1 MSRDRK
7 YESNAERQKASRRRQ
22 KRSVH
27 FSSKSDNWRTPE
39 WLFRALNEEFKF
51 DVDVCAS
58 AKNAQLPVFYDKQ
71 TNGLKQ
77 KWTGSCWMNQPYGR
91 RIGKWLQKA
100 YVSARRNNA
109 IVVCLIPART
119 DTRYWHRYCAKAEV
133 RFLKGRLKFNNAG
146 PAPFPSAVVV
156 FKRNGSAVT
165 IYVSCYGPG
174 VIIVIIFAK
183 AETWWLNYA
192 VNKNRAGVNAGFS
205 LPLYPPRD
213 GEGIA
218 GLQKSDYHSLI

>member
-7 YESNAERQKASRRRQ
+7 YESNAERQKAYRKRH

-27 FSSKSDNWRTPE
+27 FSSKSENWRTPE

-58 AKNAQLPVFYDKQ
+58 AENTQLPVFYDKK

-77 KWTGSCWMNQPYGR
+77 NWTGSCWMNPPYGR
-91 RIGKWLQKA
+91 TIGKWVQKA

-109 IVVCLIPART
+109 VVVCLIPART
-119 DTRYWHRYCAKAEV
+119 DTKYWHRYCAKAEV
-133 RFLKGRLKFNNAG
+133 RLYEGRLKFNNAG

-156 FKRNGSAVT
+156 FKRNGCSVT
-165 IYVSCYGPG
+165 IYVSRHGSY
-174 VIIVIIFAK
+174 VIIVMIFEG
-183 AETWWLNYA
+183 AETC
-192 VNKNRAGVNAGFS
+192 
-205 LPLYPPRD
+205 
-213 GEGIA
+213 
-218 GLQKSDYHSLI
+218 